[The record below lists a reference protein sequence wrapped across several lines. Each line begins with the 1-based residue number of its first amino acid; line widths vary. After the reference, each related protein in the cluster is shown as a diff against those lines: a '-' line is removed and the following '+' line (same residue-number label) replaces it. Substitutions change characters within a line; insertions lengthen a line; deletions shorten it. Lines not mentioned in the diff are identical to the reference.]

1 MSKSLTKSKS
11 SSAVEVAA
19 PVVVPTSVEPPSTTK
34 TTKKSKK
41 SDVAPAPVSAPAPS
55 PSPVSVSVPVEN
67 VVPSENVTMNVNS
80 SEAEVV
86 NAENADEVALKC
98 AEFYAKIHTLSS
110 LMASIKSEFKVIERT
125 WGKKLRAASKSGGK
139 KKSGNRAPSGFI
151 QPTKISDKL
160 ATFLGKPSGTKMART
175 EVTRE
180 LNVYIRTNN
189 LQDSANGRQINA
201 DAALSDLLEL
211 KEGEVLTYFNL
222 QKYMSPH
229 FTKKADSDAAAAA
242 LLASSS
248 V

>member
-1 MSKSLTKSKS
+1 MSKSLAKSKS

-55 PSPVSVSVPVEN
+55 PVSVPVEN

-211 KEGEVLTYFNL
+211 KDGEVLTYFNL

-229 FTKKADSDAAAAA
+229 FTKKADSDAAAA